1 MVRDTPARPC
11 STQVGRFGILLVAFL
26 VTALPCSAQKSADG
40 NLSTCL
46 SGKYPSLCDYSRLTQ
61 DQAAEARAA
70 EARENLNTC
79 LTGRYPSLCRHA
91 LLSAAQASRVQA
103 AERAEN
109 LRTCLT
115 GRYPSLC
122 NTGLLTPDE
131 LTRVRQAEKD
141 ENLKTCLSGR
151 YVSLCNHALL
161 TQEQKSAVA
170 AAEAGVSSPRPV
182 RAPRMPPNPSRSPDC
197 VSGHWISVVEDGGR
211 IIKLEDG
218 SYWQVDALDTITTAL
233 WLPTSSI
240 TLCGSKMI
248 NDDESATVRAL
259 TGSGSRPNSA
269 PVGSGRY
276 VVEAAVDDETFV
288 INGSVFK
295 AKTFCFGFRKG
306 DRVQFLEGSP
316 LGACASAKIL
326 NLRAE
331 KTCDVWCE

>member
-1 MVRDTPARPC
+1 MMRDTTARLC
-11 STQVGRFGILLVAFL
+11 SPQAGHLGLFFVALLLA
-26 VTALPCSAQKSADG
+26 ALPCSAQTSADR

-46 SGKYPSLCDYSRLTQ
+46 SGKYPSLCDYTRLTQ

-70 EARENLNTC
+70 EARENLKTC
-79 LTGRYPSLCRHA
+79 LTGRYPTLCRHS
-91 LLSAAQASRVQA
+91 LLSAAQARQVQA

-122 NTGLLTPDE
+122 KTDLLTPDE
-131 LTRVRQAEKD
+131 LTNVRQAEKA

-161 TQEQKSAVA
+161 TPEQKRAVE
-170 AAEAGVSSPRPV
+170 AAERDVSSARPV
-182 RAPRMPPNPSRSPDC
+182 PAPRMPPTASRSTDC
-197 VSGHWISVVEDGGR
+197 ESGHWISAIDDGGR

-218 SYWQVDALDTITTAL
+218 TYWQVDSLDTITTAL
-233 WLPTSSI
+233 WLPISSI

-248 NDDESATVRAL
+248 NDEESVTVRPLTGTGARSESAPT
-259 TGSGSRPNSA
+259 TYGS
-269 PVGSGRY
+269 Y
-276 VVEAAVDDETFV
+276 EVEAAVDDETFV

-295 AKTFCFGFRKG
+295 AKTYCFGFRKG

-316 LGACASAKIL
+316 LGVCVSAKVL

>member
-1 MVRDTPARPC
+1 MMRDTTTRLC
-11 STQVGRFGILLVAFL
+11 SPQVGHFGLLMVAFL
-26 VTALPCSAQKSADG
+26 VAAPPCSAQKTADG

-61 DQAAEARAA
+61 DQATEARAA
-70 EARENLNTC
+70 EARENLDTC
-79 LTGRYPSLCRHA
+79 LTGRYPSLCRHS

-122 NTGLLTPDE
+122 KTGLLTPDE
-131 LTRVRQAEKD
+131 LTRVRQAEKE

-161 TQEQKSAVA
+161 TPEQKSAVA
-170 AAEAGVSSPRPV
+170 AAERGVSSARPV
-182 RAPRMPPNPSRSPDC
+182 RAPRPPNPSRSTDC
-197 VSGHWISVVEDGGR
+197 ESGHWISAIEDGGR

-218 SYWQVDALDTITTAL
+218 TYWQVDSLDTITTAL
-233 WLPTSSI
+233 WLPISSI
-240 TLCGSKMI
+240 TLCGSRMI
-248 NDDESATVRAL
+248 NDDESATVRPL
-259 TGSGSRPNSA
+259 TGTGARPESD
-269 PVGSGRY
+269 PVGSGGY

-295 AKTFCFGFRKG
+295 AKTYCFGFRKG
-306 DRVQFLEGSP
+306 DRIQFLEGSP
-316 LGACASAKIL
+316 LGACVSAKIL